1 MSRRMIM
8 GAAILVALALIA
20 GVILNWPGP
29 STPGTDPN
37 TETAATADFS
47 QIPDSPYWTADD
59 QWVEVAGLRTRVR
72 QTGAPDAAPIIL
84 IHGFSVSLE
93 SWDAWAEDLS
103 TDYRVI
109 RADLPG
115 HGLTGPDPQKRYSVP
130 QTAAFIGDLMTAM
143 DIDQAIVGGNSLGG
157 LAAWRFAADNP
168 DRISALILVSPGGY
182 SINGVTEDPV
192 AVPAPIDAY
201 LRMAPPAFVSAATAQ
216 LYGDASRL
224 DPAVPTRIAALMAH
238 DSNGAAMVER
248 LEVFTLPD
256 PESDL
261 ARVTAPTLI
270 LHGER
275 DAMIPVDHSRDMAQ
289 IIPNAHLVTFDDL
302 GHVAHEEAPGR
313 TLAEVRAFLQQGDSE

>member
-1 MSRRMIM
+1 MSRTVIM
-8 GAAILVALALIA
+8 GAAILVALALIV
-20 GVILNWPGP
+20 GVILNWPSP
-29 STPGTDPN
+29 STPETD
-37 TETAATADFS
+37 TESTARVS
-47 QIPDSPYWTADD
+47 EIPDSPYWNADD

-72 QTGAPDAAPIIL
+72 QTGPQDASPIIL
-84 IHGFSVSLE
+84 VHGFSVSLE
-93 SWDAWAEDLS
+93 SWDAWAVDLS

-115 HGLTGPDPQKRYSVP
+115 HGLTGPDPEKRYSVP
-130 QTAAFIGDLMTAM
+130 QTAAFIGDLMDALG
-143 DIDQAIVGGNSLGG
+143 IEQAIIGGNSLGG

-168 DRISALILVSPGGY
+168 DSVSALILVSPGGY

-192 AVPAPIDAY
+192 SVPAPVDAY
-201 LRMAPPAFVSAATAQ
+201 LRMAPAAFVSAATAQ

-224 DPAVPTRIAALMAH
+224 DPAVPTRIAALMAY
-238 DSNGAAMVER
+238 DENGAAMVER

-256 PESDL
+256 PEADL

-275 DAMIPVDHSRDMAQ
+275 DAMIPVDHSRNMAQ

-302 GHVAHEEAPGR
+302 GHVAHEEAPDR
-313 TLAEVRAFLQQGDSE
+313 TLAEVRAFLQQGDNE